1 MGILDRL
8 SNLITTKPQANP
20 TPALTARIVLGALL
34 AIVARADG
42 KVSPSEE
49 EAKRDIL
56 SRRGYKTREE
66 QDEIFKSVRQVL
78 SEELDWESFTREIN
92 QTCIYS
98 ERVKII
104 EDLFAVAWADHELSH
119 QELEAIRKIAG
130 LMWIEHKDFINA
142 KLSTKP

>member
-8 SNLITTKPQANP
+8 STLITAKPQTTP
-20 TPALTARIVLGALL
+20 TPDLTARLVLGALL
-34 AIVARADG
+34 SIVAKADG
-42 KVSPSEE
+42 KVTPAEE
-49 EAKRDIL
+49 DAKRAIL
-56 SRRGYKTREE
+56 QRRGYKTKEE

-78 SEELDWESFTREIN
+78 SEGLDWESFTREIN
-92 QTCIYS
+92 QTCDYS

-104 EDLFAVAWADHELSH
+104 QDLFALAWADHELSH

-130 LMWIEHKDFINA
+130 LMWIDHKDFINA